1 MFQCLNRHE
10 QPSSMIRP
18 GFVGQ
23 IDRFNASIGTS
34 NLQALQNLIERRLAF
49 LVSMPQS
56 ARATFKPAWPDCAS
70 RSPIKFQCLNR
81 HEQPS
86 SVSRIEKPHRCAR
99 VSMPQSAR
107 ATFKPRYCIAEPA
120 PGRFQCLNRHE
131 QPSSPRAS
139 HPHSRCTSVSMPQ
152 SARATFKPAI

>member
-1 MFQCLNRHE
+1 EPSSCMILAFQCLNRHEQPSSNASSAAENAWSRFQCLNRHEQPSSGSTRHKYAELAAMFQCLNRHE

-56 ARATFKPAWPDCAS
+56 ARATFK
-70 RSPIKFQCLNR
+70 RKCLV
-81 HEQPS
+81 EY
-86 SVSRIEKPHRCAR
+86 E
-99 VSMPQSAR
+99 
-107 ATFKPRYCIAEPA
+107 F
-120 PGRFQCLNRHE
+120 
-131 QPSSPRAS
+131 
-139 HPHSRCTSVSMPQ
+139 
-152 SARATFKPAI
+152 